1 MNCGVLLMVHRAL
14 NNYGDE
20 MVLAFSDGAIDVNII
35 IRVEM
40 DITVNNEYI
49 VLALPRDFKNRDA
62 ITIALQS
69 Q

>member
-1 MNCGVLLMVHRAL
+1 MNCGVLLMVHSAL

-62 ITIALQS
+62 ITIALQA
-69 Q
+69 

>member
-62 ITIALQS
+62 ITIALQA
-69 Q
+69 